1 MKTTTHVSRF
11 AILATLV
18 SSLAFAACD
27 DDKDDLVSRVL
38 GDASAKPVASATV
51 AAYDAAPSPPAVK
64 APIVCAPGPAVDFH
78 GNAAL
83 EAEVRRKL
91 QRDGG
96 AITQADLKTIKSINL
111 SQAQTDSLDPC
122 VFPLFTGVKDL
133 FLGRGELDD
142 LSPIASLSQLITL
155 RASLNKVS
163 DLKPL
168 ETMTKMDRLDL
179 SHTAIHD
186 ISSLSGML
194 SLTELQLDGTE
205 VVDLTP
211 LANIKTLERL
221 SIRNTPV
228 VDVSALK
235 NAKKLRFLYIEG
247 SPVADTNVLSA
258 ISGLKIVRK
267 GQM

>member
-1 MKTTTHVSRF
+1 VK
-11 AILATLV
+11 ILFRLSTLALIV
-18 SSLAFAACD
+18 SSLALVACD
-27 DDKDDLVSRVL
+27 DDKDLVSKVL
-38 GDASAKPVASATV
+38 GDADAKPVTSATAA
-51 AAYDAAPSPPAVK
+51 AAYDAAPTPAAVK

-78 GNAAL
+78 GNVAL

-96 AITQADLKTIKSINL
+96 TITQGDLKTIKSINL
-111 SQAQTDSLDPC
+111 SQAQVDSLDPC

-133 FLGRGELDD
+133 FLGRGDLDD
-142 LSPIASLSQLITL
+142 LTPIASLSQLITL

-186 ISSLSGML
+186 ISSLSNML
-194 SLTELQLDGTE
+194 ALTELQLDGTE

-228 VDVSALK
+228 VDVSPLK
-235 NAKKLRFLYIEG
+235 NAKKLRYLYIEG
-247 SPVADTNVLSA
+247 SPIADTNVLSA